1 MAKKS
6 LSPQAFAAI
15 LLAKPSRKAK
25 KKISGGIQ
33 VGEADTISHPQKT
46 QKTFEKQIPVN
57 WTSFIIH
64 IYSS

>member
-1 MAKKS
+1 MAKTS
-6 LSPQAFAAI
+6 LSPRAFAAI

-25 KKISGGIQ
+25 KKVSGGIQ
-33 VGEADTISHPQKT
+33 VGGADTLSHHQKA